1 MNISDISKRPQ
12 VAKQG
17 DIDMCAKLAIH
28 GEKRTVP
35 AELQKPWPPIIQDD
49 IDAVVNVL
57 KSGVL
62 WGPMEEQV
70 MGLEQDFARLVGAKH
85 ALVVN
90 SGTAALHAAV
100 VACAIGPGDEVITP
114 AYSFWATAQAIL
126 SHNGIPVFTDIDPD
140 TMNMDPAKIEEK
152 ITANTKALMPVH
164 VHGLCADM
172 DPIMEIARKHGLK
185 VIEDAAQA
193 AGGKYKGRNA
203 GVLGDVAGFSLN
215 GSKNLSAGEGGVVT
229 TNDDE
234 MMDRAR
240 KMAMFGE
247 KTVPKGE
254 IRLYD
259 AEIMGFNYRNN
270 EMADALCR
278 SMLKRYDQLQALR
291 KQNCDYLNT
300 ELARI
305 KGVRPPEEPEGY
317 GHTWHLYKVRLYPEE
332 LGITDVHVKRFRWAV
347 QKALFEEGVDVFEWH
362 NMPVPSQ
369 KVFLN
374 KEAFGKECPWCCPH
388 AGEQG
393 RNIVYDPFDYPVC
406 VDMFDRSFC
415 IEPIY
420 PPNDLKLME
429 YYVEAFNKVFDNL
442 DEVIE
447 FSKDITF
454 PTMPGETRE
463 I

>member
-1 MNISDISKRPQ
+1 M
-12 VAKQG
+12 G
-17 DIDMCAKLAIH
+17 DELAIN
-28 GEKRTVP
+28 GGSKSVP
-35 AELQKPWPPIIQDD
+35 DGLQKPWPPITQDD
-49 IDAVVNVL
+49 IDAVVGVL
-57 KSGVL
+57 RSGVL

-70 MGLEQDFARLVGAKH
+70 LGLQEDFAKYIGAKH

-90 SGTAALHAAV
+90 SGTAALHASV
-100 VACAIGPGDEVITP
+100 CAAGVEAGHEVITP
-114 AYSFWATAQAIL
+114 AYSFWATSQAVVA
-126 SHNGIPVFTDIDPD
+126 HHGIPIFVDIDPD
-140 TMNMDPAKIEEK
+140 SMNMDPSKIEEK
-152 ITANTKALMPVH
+152 ITDRTKALMPVH

-172 DPIMEIARKHGLK
+172 DPIMEIAAKHGLK

-203 GVLGDVAGFSLN
+203 GVLGDIAGFSLN
-215 GSKNLSAGEGGVVT
+215 GSKNLPAGEGGIVT

-234 MMDRAR
+234 LMDRAR

-247 KTVPKGE
+247 KVVPKGM

-278 SMLKRYDQLQALR
+278 SMLKRYDHLQDLR
-291 KQNCDYLNT
+291 AKNCNYLNA
-300 ELARI
+300 ELAKI

-317 GHTWHLYKVRLYPEE
+317 VHTWHLYKVRLYPEQ
-332 LGITDVHVKRFRWAV
+332 LGITDIHVKRFRWAI
-347 QKALFEEGVDVFEWH
+347 QKALQAEGVDLFEWH
-362 NMPVPSQ
+362 NMPVPAQ
-369 KVFLN
+369 KIFM
-374 KEAFGKECPWCCPH
+374 KRDAYGKGAPWTCGH
-388 AGEQG
+388 ASEQAK
-393 RNIVYDPFDYPVC
+393 NMVYDPFDYPVC

-429 YYVEAFNKVFDNL
+429 HYVEAFHKVFDNL
-442 DEVIE
+442 DQVIE
-447 FSKDITF
+447 FSKNIDF
-454 PTMPGETRE
+454 PTMPGENRE